1 MCEMG
6 DYIKKGSETMER
18 ENIAETKE
26 LRTLEIDI
34 EKNIFKINGNDI
46 KQCQRIDVVITPK
59 THTVTFVADTTV
71 MFETK
76 KESC

>member
-1 MCEMG
+1 M
-6 DYIKKGSETMER
+6 KN
-18 ENIAETKE
+18 ENITETKE

-34 EKNIFKINGNDI
+34 ENNIFKINGNDI